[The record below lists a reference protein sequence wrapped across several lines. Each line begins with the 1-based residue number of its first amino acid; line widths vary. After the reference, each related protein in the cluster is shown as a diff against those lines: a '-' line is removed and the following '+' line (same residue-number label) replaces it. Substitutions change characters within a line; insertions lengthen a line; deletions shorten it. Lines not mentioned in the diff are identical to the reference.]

1 MNTNTK
7 EFENQLL
14 MAEETEKELVSSGVF
29 AAIEKTAF
37 INQMRV
43 MDAFRK
49 FQVSESHFCPT
60 SGYGYDDRGRDTLEE
75 IFAYVFET
83 EDAIVRHNIIS
94 GTQALCIGL
103 FGILRTGDTMFS
115 VTGKPYDTLD
125 EVIGLRGE
133 GMGSLKD
140 YGVSYMERPL
150 RDGKIDIAE
159 MKNQLVSHPEI
170 KMVYI
175 QRSKGYA
182 VRPTLSA
189 KEIGEAAQAAHEV
202 RPDVFVFVDNCYG
215 EFCDQHEPT
224 YYGADVAVGS
234 LIKNAGGGMA
244 ETGGYIA
251 GTKRAVELI
260 SYRLTT
266 PGIGKEAGASLGQT
280 KSMYKGL
287 FYAPH
292 TVCQALKTAVFAA
305 KHFEKLGY
313 EVYPLAQEERHDII
327 QTVTLGSADGLLKFC
342 AGIQSGSPVD
352 SHVVPEAWEMP
363 GYADPIVMAAGAFTS
378 GASIELSADGPVKAP
393 YTAYLQGGLTYES
406 GKLGI
411 ILAAQKISEE

>member
-1 MNTNTK
+1 MKDTEK
-7 EFENQLL
+7 WLKI
-14 MAEETEKELVSSGVF
+14 AEETERELIKAGIF
-29 AAIEKTAF
+29 GRIEENAF
-37 INQMRV
+37 RIQMRV
-43 MDAFRK
+43 MEAFREY
-49 FQVSESHFCPT
+49 QVWESHFCPT
-60 SGYGYDDRGRDTLEE
+60 TGYGYDDRGRDTLDAV
-75 IFAYVFET
+75 FARVFEA
-83 EDAIVRHNIIS
+83 EDAVVRHNIIS

-103 FGILRTGDTMFS
+103 FGILRTGDTMLS

-125 EVIGLRGE
+125 EVIGLRGK
-133 GMGSLKD
+133 GMGSLAD
-140 YGVSYMERPL
+140 YGIKYRGIEM
-150 RDGKIDIAE
+150 DGGIDIE
-159 MKNQLVSHPEI
+159 SMCRELKRDKSI

-182 VRPTLSA
+182 VRPTLSSS
-189 KEIGEAAQAAHEV
+189 EIGEAAKAAHDIN
-202 RPDVFVFVDNCYG
+202 PDVVVFVDNCYG
-215 EFCDQHEPT
+215 EFCDLHEPT

-244 ETGGYIA
+244 ETGGYMA
-251 GTKRAVELI
+251 GTKKAIELI

-305 KHFEKLGY
+305 KLFERLGY
-313 EVYPLAQEERHDII
+313 SVYPLAEEERHDIV
-327 QTVTLGSADGLLKFC
+327 QTVTLGSADRLLKFC

-352 SHVVPEAWEMP
+352 SHVTPEAWDMP
-363 GYADPIVMAAGAFTS
+363 GYEDAVVMAAGAFTS
-378 GASIELSADGPVKAP
+378 GASIELSADGPMRQP

-411 ILAAQKISEE
+411 LLAAEKISGE

>member
-1 MNTNTK
+1 MISEK
-7 EFENQLL
+7 WLKL
-14 MAEETEKELVSSGVF
+14 AEETEKELSSSGIF
-29 AAIEKTAF
+29 AKLEKTAF
-37 INQMRV
+37 DNQCRV
-43 MDAFRK
+43 MDAFRE

-60 SGYGYDDRGRDTLEE
+60 TGYGYDDRGRDTLEE
-75 IFAYVFET
+75 IFARVFET

-133 GMGSLKD
+133 GMGSLRD
-140 YGVSYMERPL
+140 YGVTYKEIAL
-150 RDGKIDIAE
+150 DGSSINISA
-159 MKNQLVSHPEI
+159 MKKELSEDPTI

-189 KEIGEAAQAAHEV
+189 EEIGQAARAAHEI

-215 EFCDQHEPT
+215 EFCDEHEPT
-224 YYGADVAVGS
+224 YYGADIAVGS

-251 GTKRAVELI
+251 GTKKAVELI

-280 KSMYKGL
+280 KNMYKGL

-305 KHFEKLGY
+305 KLFEKLGY
-313 EVYPLAQEERHDII
+313 DIYPVAEVDRHDII
-327 QTVTLGSADGLLKFC
+327 QTVTLGSAEGLLKFC
-342 AGIQSGSPVD
+342 AGIQAGSPVD

-363 GYADPIVMAAGAFTS
+363 GYADPVVMAAGAFTS
-378 GASIELSADGPVKAP
+378 GSSIELSADGPVKAP

-411 ILAAQKISEE
+411 LLAAQKISEE

>member
-1 MNTNTK
+1 MNINEKWLETAK
-7 EFENQLL
+7 EV
-14 MAEETEKELVSSGVF
+14 EKELSEKGVF
-29 AAIEKTAF
+29 QRLEDIAF
-37 INQMRV
+37 RNQMRV
-43 MDAFRK
+43 MDAFRE

-60 SGYGYDDRGRDTLEE
+60 TGYGYDDRGRDTLEE
-75 IFAYVFET
+75 IFARVFET

-140 YGVSYMERPL
+140 YGINYKEIAMSG
-150 RDGKIDIAE
+150 DDIDIEA
-159 MKNQLVSHPEI
+159 MKKQLLEDSSI

-182 VRPTLSA
+182 VRPTLSS
-189 KEIGEAAQAAHEV
+189 EQIGKAAQAAHEI
-202 RPDVFVFVDNCYG
+202 RPDVYVFVDNCYG
-215 EFCDQHEPT
+215 EFCDEHEPT
-224 YYGADVAVGS
+224 YYGADIIVGS

-251 GTKRAVELI
+251 GTKKAIELI

-280 KSMYKGL
+280 KLMYKGL

-292 TVCQALKTAVFAA
+292 TVCQALKTGVFAA
-305 KHFEKLGY
+305 KLFEKLGY
-313 EVYPLAQEERHDII
+313 DIYPVAEEERHDII
-327 QTVTLGSADGLLKFC
+327 QTITLGTKEGLLGFC
-342 AGIQSGSPVD
+342 AGIQAGSPVD
-352 SHVVPEAWEMP
+352 SHVTPEAWDMP
-363 GYADPIVMAAGAFTS
+363 GYADAVVMAAGAFTS

-406 GKLGI
+406 GKIGI
-411 ILAAQKISEE
+411 LLAAKIISEQE

>member
-1 MNTNTK
+1 MLIN
-7 EFENQLL
+7 ENLL
-14 MAEETEKELVSSGVF
+14 VLSELCEKELKEKGVF
-29 AAIEKTAF
+29 EKLEKTALY
-37 INQMRV
+37 NQMRV
-43 MDAFRK
+43 MDAFRE

-60 SGYGYDDRGRDTLEE
+60 TGYGYDDRGRDVLEE

-103 FGILRTGDTMFS
+103 FGILRTGDRMLS

-133 GMGSLKD
+133 GMGSLAD
-140 YGVSYMERPL
+140 YGVRYSEIAMTDE
-150 RDGKIDIAE
+150 GGIDIYAMKKALAE
-159 MKNQLVSHPEI
+159 NDDI

-182 VRPTLSA
+182 VRRTLSA
-189 KEIGEAAQAAHEV
+189 KEIGEAARAAKEV
-202 RPDVFVFVDNCYG
+202 KKDVFVFVDNCYG
-215 EFCDQHEPT
+215 EFCDDHEPT
-224 YYGADVAVGS
+224 YYGADVCVGS

-251 GTKRAVELI
+251 GTKKAIELC

-280 KSMYKGL
+280 KYMYKGL

-305 KHFEKLGY
+305 KLFEKLGFDI
-313 EVYPLAQEERHDII
+313 YPLAEEDRHDII
-327 QTVTLGSADGLLKFC
+327 QTVTLGTGDKLLKFC

-352 SHVVPEAWEMP
+352 SHVLPEAWDMP
-363 GYADPIVMAAGAFTS
+363 GYADAVVMAAGAFTS
-378 GASIELSADGPVKAP
+378 GSSIELSADGPMKEP
-393 YTAYLQGGLTYES
+393 FTAYLQGGLTYES
-406 GKLGI
+406 GKIGI
-411 ILAAQKISEE
+411 LLAAQKISGEN

>member
-1 MNTNTK
+1 MDTNTK
-7 EFENQLL
+7 EFEKQLAL
-14 MAEETEKELVSSGVF
+14 AEETEKELVSEGIF
-29 AAIEKTAF
+29 AGIEKTAF

-43 MDAFRK
+43 MNAFRK

-75 IFAYVFET
+75 IFAHVFET

-103 FGILRTGDTMFS
+103 FGILRTGDTMLS

-140 YGVSYMERPL
+140 YGVSYMEKPL
-150 RDGKIDIAE
+150 VDGKIDIESMKAE
-159 MKNQLVSHPEI
+159 LSAHPEI

-189 KEIGEAAQAAHEV
+189 KEIGEAAVAAHEI

-215 EFCDQHEPT
+215 EFCDDHEPT

-251 GTKRAVELI
+251 GTKKAVELI

-280 KSMYKGL
+280 KNMYKGL

-305 KHFEKLGY
+305 RHFKKLGY
-313 EVYPLAQEERHDII
+313 DVYPLAEEERHDII
-327 QTVTLGSADGLLKFC
+327 QTVTLGTAEGLLRFC

>member
-1 MNTNTK
+1 MIIN
-7 EFENQLL
+7 ENLKSLAGQC
-14 MAEETEKELVSSGVF
+14 EKELKENGVF
-29 AAIEKTAF
+29 EKLEELALY
-37 INQMRV
+37 NQMRV
-43 MDAFRK
+43 MDAFRE

-60 SGYGYDDRGRDTLEE
+60 TGYGYDDRGRDVLEE

-103 FGILRTGDTMFS
+103 FGILRTGDRMLS

-125 EVIGLRGE
+125 EVIGIRGE
-133 GMGSLKD
+133 GMGSLAD
-140 YGVSYMERPL
+140 YGVKYSEIAMTQ
-150 RDGKIDIAE
+150 DGGIDIDA
-159 MKNQLVSHPEI
+159 MKKALCENDDI

-182 VRPTLSA
+182 VRRTLSA
-189 KEIGEAAQAAHEV
+189 KEIGEAAKAAKEIKK
-202 RPDVFVFVDNCYG
+202 DVFVFVDNCYG
-215 EFCDQHEPT
+215 EFCDEHEPT
-224 YYGADVAVGS
+224 YYGADVCVGS

-251 GTKRAVELI
+251 GTKKAVELC

-280 KSMYKGL
+280 KYMYKGL

-305 KHFEKLGY
+305 KLFEKLGFDI
-313 EVYPLAQEERHDII
+313 YPLAEDERHDII
-327 QTVTLGSADGLLKFC
+327 QTVTLGSGDKLLKFC

-352 SHVVPEAWEMP
+352 SHVLPEAWDMP
-363 GYADPIVMAAGAFTS
+363 GYADAVVMAAGAFTS
-378 GASIELSADGPVKAP
+378 GSSIELSADGPMKEP

-406 GKLGI
+406 GKIGI
-411 ILAAQKISEE
+411 LLAAQKIIGEN

>member
-1 MNTNTK
+1 MNNMEK
-7 EFENQLL
+7 WLQI
-14 MAEETEKELVSSGVF
+14 ADETEKELAQSF
-29 AAIEKTAF
+29 AKLEKIAF
-37 INQMRV
+37 LNQMRV
-43 MDAFRK
+43 MDAFRE

-60 SGYGYDDRGRDTLEE
+60 TGYGYDDRGRDTLEE
-75 IFAYVFET
+75 IFARVFET
-83 EDAIVRHNIIS
+83 EDAIVRHSIIS

-103 FGILRTGDTMFS
+103 FGILRPGDTMLS

-133 GMGSLKD
+133 GMGSLRD
-140 YGVSYMERPL
+140 YGVKYREIPL
-150 RDGKIDIAE
+150 GDDGKVDISALNKALAE
-159 MKNQLVSHPEI
+159 DDSI
-170 KMVYI
+170 KMVYL
-175 QRSKGYA
+175 QRSKGYS

-189 KEIGEAAQAAHEV
+189 QEIGEAAQAAHAAK
-202 RPDVFVFVDNCYG
+202 PDVYVFVDNCYG
-215 EFCDQHEPT
+215 EFCDEHEPT
-224 YYGADVAVGS
+224 YYGADIAVGS

-251 GTKRAVELI
+251 GTKKAVELI

-280 KSMYKGL
+280 KNMYKGL

-305 KHFEKLGY
+305 KLFEKLGY
-313 EVYPLAQEERHDII
+313 NIYPVAEEARHDII
-327 QTVTLGSADGLLKFC
+327 QTVTLGSEKAMLDFC

-352 SHVVPEAWEMP
+352 SHVTPEAWDMP
-363 GYADPIVMAAGAFTS
+363 GYADPVVMAAGAFTS
-378 GASIELSADGPVKAP
+378 GASIELSADGPVKPP

-411 ILAAQKISEE
+411 LLAAQKISEGN

>member
-1 MNTNTK
+1 MILSEK
-7 EFENQLL
+7 WQKLS
-14 MAEETEKELVSSGVF
+14 EETEKELVSLGIFSEL
-29 AAIEKTAF
+29 EKTAF
-37 INQMRV
+37 NNQIRV
-43 MDAFRK
+43 MEAFRE

-60 SGYGYDDRGRDTLEE
+60 TGYGYDDRGRDTLEE
-75 IFAYVFET
+75 IFARVFET

-103 FGILRTGDTMFS
+103 FGILRPGDIMFS

-133 GMGSLKD
+133 GMGSLRD
-140 YGVSYMERPL
+140 YGVNYNQIEL
-150 RDGKIDIAE
+150 CGDEIDIPAMQKFLRE
-159 MKNQLVSHPEI
+159 NPAV

-189 KEIGEAAQAAHEV
+189 EQIGVAARAAHEI

-215 EFCDQHEPT
+215 EFCDSHEPT
-224 YYGADVAVGS
+224 YYGADIAVGS

-251 GTKRAVELI
+251 GTKKAVELI

-280 KSMYKGL
+280 KNMYKGL

-305 KHFEKLGY
+305 KLFEKLGY
-313 EVYPLAQEERHDII
+313 DIYPVAEAPRHDII
-327 QTVTLGSADGLLKFC
+327 QTVTLGTADGLLKFC

-352 SHVVPEAWEMP
+352 SHVIPEAWEMP
-363 GYADPIVMAAGAFTS
+363 GYADPVVMAAGAFTS
-378 GASIELSADGPVKAP
+378 GASIELSADGPVRAP

-406 GKLGI
+406 GKLGVL
-411 ILAAQKISEE
+411 LAAQKISEE

>member
-1 MNTNTK
+1 MNNMEK
-7 EFENQLL
+7 WLQI
-14 MAEETEKELVSSGVF
+14 ADETEKELAEVF
-29 AAIEKTAF
+29 AKLEKTAF
-37 INQMRV
+37 LNQMRV
-43 MDAFRK
+43 MDAFRE

-60 SGYGYDDRGRDTLEE
+60 TGYGYDDRGRDTLEE
-75 IFAYVFET
+75 IFARVFET
-83 EDAIVRHNIIS
+83 EDAIVRHSIIS

-103 FGILRTGDTMFS
+103 FGILRPGDTMLS

-133 GMGSLKD
+133 GMGSLRD
-140 YGVSYMERPL
+140 YGVKYREIAL
-150 RDGKIDIAE
+150 DDDGKVDISALNKALAE
-159 MKNQLVSHPEI
+159 DGSI
-170 KMVYI
+170 KMVYL
-175 QRSKGYA
+175 QRSKGYS

-189 KEIGEAAQAAHEV
+189 EEIGEAARAAHAAK
-202 RPDVFVFVDNCYG
+202 PDVYVFVDNCYG
-215 EFCDQHEPT
+215 EFCDEHEPT
-224 YYGADVAVGS
+224 YYGADIAVGS

-251 GTKRAVELI
+251 GTKKAVELV

-280 KSMYKGL
+280 KNMYKGL

-305 KHFEKLGY
+305 KLFEKLGY
-313 EVYPLAQEERHDII
+313 NIYPIAEEPRHDII
-327 QTVTLGSADGLLKFC
+327 QTVTLGSEKAMLDFC

-352 SHVVPEAWEMP
+352 SHVTPEAWDMP
-363 GYADPIVMAAGAFTS
+363 GYADPVVMAAGAFTS
-378 GASIELSADGPVKAP
+378 GASIELSADGPVKPP

-411 ILAAQKISEE
+411 LLAAQKISEGN

>member
-1 MNTNTK
+1 MKIHEKWLNI
-7 EFENQLL
+7 
-14 MAEETEKELVSSGVF
+14 AEEVEKELTGTGVF
-29 AAIEKTAF
+29 AKLEKIAF
-37 INQMRV
+37 RNQMRV
-43 MDAFRK
+43 MDAFRE

-60 SGYGYDDRGRDTLEE
+60 TGYGYDDRGRDTLEE
-75 IFAYVFET
+75 IFARVFET

-103 FGILRTGDTMFS
+103 FGILRTGDTMLS

-140 YGVSYMERPL
+140 YGVSYKEIAMAG
-150 RDGKIDIAE
+150 DAVDIDR
-159 MKNQLVSHPEI
+159 MKEELKADDSI
-170 KMVYI
+170 KMVYL

-182 VRPTLSA
+182 VRPTLSSEQIGVAA
-189 KEIGEAAQAAHEV
+189 KAAHEV
-202 RPDVFVFVDNCYG
+202 RPDVYVFVDNCYG
-215 EFCDQHEPT
+215 EFCDEHEPT
-224 YYGADVAVGS
+224 YYGADVIVGS

-251 GTKRAVELI
+251 GTKKAVELI

-280 KSMYKGL
+280 KFMYKGL

-292 TVCQALKTAVFAA
+292 TVCQALKTGVFAA
-305 KHFEKLGY
+305 KLFEKLGY
-313 EVYPLAQEERHDII
+313 DIYPVAEEERHDII
-327 QTVTLGSADGLLKFC
+327 QTVTLGTAEGLLGFC
-342 AGIQSGSPVD
+342 AGIRAGSPVD
-352 SHVVPEAWEMP
+352 SHVTPEAWDMP
-363 GYADPIVMAAGAFTS
+363 GYADPVVMAAGAFTS

-406 GKLGI
+406 GKIGI
-411 ILAAQKISEE
+411 LLAAQIISKED